1 MYENKANLAKMIE
14 IVKKNMLNLFEGTDP
29 NHNVLGDNKGMKSIK
44 ITKTLQEKDL
54 ESATKQLK

>member
-1 MYENKANLAKMIE
+1 MIE